1 MPHPLREG
9 GCSRRE
15 RREYGWP
22 PLPFLEPIPA
32 HESALLE
39 AGTKRDIVS
48 PPSPVKQRHPRTMN
62 ARNGCACPDR
72 IASPKS

>member
-1 MPHPLREG
+1 MPNPLQEA
-9 GCSRRE
+9 GCNHRE

-39 AGTKRDIVS
+39 AGTKRDIGS
-48 PPSPVKQRHPRTMN
+48 APTPVKRSTGAQRT
-62 ARNGCACPDR
+62 G
-72 IASPKS
+72 

>member
-1 MPHPLREG
+1 MSRTMPYPLREA

-32 HESALLE
+32 HESDLLE
-39 AGTKRDIVS
+39 AGTRRDIGS
-48 PPSPVKQRHPRTMN
+48 APLPVKHPSGWPL
-62 ARNGCACPDR
+62 ARR
-72 IASPKS
+72 IPKDPRS